1 MSFFK
6 GVGGKRVAPSL
17 YSVQQLKVLFEN
29 SRDAVFFMRKLDED
43 YEYVYVNAV
52 AEKLLQQPLI
62 NHTLTEC
69 VSDTHQKTIRHY
81 YDLALETAQQMIFE
95 DYMYFKHAI
104 MKHESTAI
112 PVFDGDKHYILAITR
127 EIAFDRELQDKYL
140 FMRSIFFKT
149 FLSTVLI
156 SKNGQFLEANP
167 RFIDEFG
174 LVPEDVRGCQ
184 FFDLPFIDPETED
197 ALKDYLK
204 QAQTGISTESKVI
217 SFVDRFG
224 NKRTFTATFSP
235 LAANQEIVAVFV
247 MMQDITKY
255 LQQRE
260 QLKSAYHGLDMF
272 KKAIG
277 SAADVTITDLSGKIT
292 DVNSRFMERTGYSR
306 EELIGQT
313 HNVVN
318 SGYHSKAFFLNL
330 WATLQ
335 RGDVW
340 RGEVRNKKKNGET
353 YWIDSTI
360 IPLTNE
366 YGNVYQYLT
375 VQFNVSDKK
384 EMMIELR
391 NIERTFRAITEN
403 TNDFIAVTDIHG
415 NITYASPAF
424 MRKLGYRE
432 DELLDQPYACMIAP
446 ESRPTWEAILAQQV
460 EESKVELQLK
470 KATGEVI
477 WTEANYTIAPDF
489 KENTVSEIIIV
500 SREITERKEFEQELK
515 FMAYHD
521 SLTQLANR
529 RYLEHEF
536 PHLIEA
542 ANVNFEALALLYIDG
557 DNFKQVND
565 VYGHDVG
572 DEFLRKFS
580 EALKVSVRADD
591 LVVRIG
597 GDEFV
602 VVLTDLSRNEEELQA
617 AIEQTIASIRRTL
630 KRGWTIGQQSF
641 SPTSSI
647 GIAVYPKHGSEL
659 AHLIDLADR
668 ALYEAKEHSKNNFKM
683 SDG

>member
-1 MSFFK
+1 M
-6 GVGGKRVAPSL
+6 APSV
-17 YSVQQLKVLFEN
+17 YSVQQLNVLFEN
-29 SRDAVFFMRKLDED
+29 SRDAVFFMRKFEKD
-43 YEYVYVNAV
+43 YEYIYINTA
-52 AEKLLQQPLI
+52 AQKLLPQHVIGKTLK
-62 NHTLTEC
+62 HT
-69 VSDTHQKTIRHY
+69 VSATQFKTISHY
-81 YDLALETAQQMIFE
+81 YGVAVEKGQQVVFE
-95 DYMYFKHAI
+95 DYIYAKHAI

-112 PVFDGDKHYILAITR
+112 PVFDQGENYLLVITR

-156 SKNGQFLEANP
+156 SKDAQFLEANP
-167 RFIDEFG
+167 RFIDEFDITMD
-174 LVPEDVRGCQ
+174 DVRGQ
-184 FFDLPFIDPETED
+184 NFFDLPFIDVETQDTVKE
-197 ALKDYLK
+197 YLK

-224 NKRTFTATFSP
+224 RKRTFTATFSP
-235 LAANQEIVAVFV
+235 LTANQEVVAVFM
-247 MMQDITKY
+247 MMQEITKY
-255 LQQRE
+255 LQQRQ
-260 QLKSAYHGLDMF
+260 QLKSAYYGLDMF
-272 KKAIG
+272 KKAVG
-277 SAADVTITDLSGKIT
+277 SAADVTFTDLNGRITDM
-292 DVNSRFMERTGYSR
+292 NARFIDRTGYSR
-306 EELIGQT
+306 EELMGKT
-313 HNVVN
+313 HSVVN

-340 RGEVRNKKKNGET
+340 HGEVCNKKKNGEK

-366 YGNVYQYLT
+366 AGEVYQYLT

-403 TNDFIAVTDIHG
+403 TNDFIAVTDIDG
-415 NITYASPAF
+415 MITYASPAF
-424 MRKLGYRE
+424 IRKLGYKE
-432 DELLDQPYACMIAP
+432 HELLDQPYASIIAP
-446 ESRPTWEAILAQQV
+446 ESQAVWEALLTQQ
-460 EESKVELQLK
+460 ELEHKVELQLK
-470 KATGEVI
+470 KATGEII
-477 WTEANYTIAPDF
+477 WTEANYTVAPDF

-500 SREITERKEFEQELK
+500 SREITERKELENELI

-529 RYLEHEF
+529 RYLEREF

-542 ANVNFEALALLYIDG
+542 ANVNFESLALLYIDG

-572 DEFLRKFS
+572 DKFLKNFS
-580 EALKVSVRADD
+580 HALKSSVRPDD

-602 VVLTDLSRNEEELQA
+602 VVLTNLSRNETELLR
-617 AIEQTIASIRRTL
+617 AIEQTISNIRQTL
-630 KRGWTIGQQSF
+630 KCGWVIQGHTF

-647 GIAVYPKHGSEL
+647 GISIYPKNGYQL
-659 AHLIDLADR
+659 AELIDLADR
-668 ALYEAKEHSKNNFKM
+668 ALYEAKEHSKDNFKI
-683 SDG
+683 SEP